1 VGFARTAKRNA
12 ILSTNRQKGTNDMM
26 RDSSTFTCPK
36 CGRKQKF
43 LADEWPDPCICGYD
57 ADEEVSD
64 VEFMRRIISKTERSE

>member
-1 VGFARTAKRNA
+1 
-12 ILSTNRQKGTNDMM
+12 MM

-57 ADEEVSD
+57 ADTESMDD
-64 VEFMRRIISKTERSE
+64 VPQLTDKDGGAE

>member
-1 VGFARTAKRNA
+1 
-12 ILSTNRQKGTNDMM
+12 MM